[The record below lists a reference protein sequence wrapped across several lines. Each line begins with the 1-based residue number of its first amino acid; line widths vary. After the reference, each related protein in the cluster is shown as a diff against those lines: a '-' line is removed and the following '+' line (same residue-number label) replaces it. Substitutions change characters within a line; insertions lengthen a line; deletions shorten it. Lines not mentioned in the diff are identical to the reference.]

1 MTPWLRKLALTL
13 HITTSVGWL
22 GAVAGV
28 FGLALV
34 GLVSDDAEAARA
46 AYIAMESTAWFV
58 LVPLAL
64 AALLTGV
71 IQGLGTRWGLFRH
84 YWVVFKLIITVVA
97 TVVLMLYLQTLG
109 SLAEIARAG
118 GDVETTSGLSPVL
131 HAGVALLLLFVT
143 TTLAV
148 YKPRGLTPWGT
159 RKRVTGAQPPASDA
173 P

>member
-1 MTPWLRKLALTL
+1 MRPQLRKLALTL

-64 AALLTGV
+64 AALVTGV
-71 IQGLGTRWGLFRH
+71 IQGLGTHWGLLRH
-84 YWVVFKLIITVVA
+84 YWVVFKLTITVVA
-97 TVVLMLYLQTLG
+97 TVVLLLYLQTLG

-118 GDVETTSGLSPVL
+118 GDVDASASLSPVL
-131 HAGVALLLLFVT
+131 HAAVALLLLLVT

-148 YKPRGLTPWGT
+148 YKPRGLTPWGI
-159 RKRVTGAQPPASDA
+159 RKRVTGDAPMASDA
-173 P
+173 S